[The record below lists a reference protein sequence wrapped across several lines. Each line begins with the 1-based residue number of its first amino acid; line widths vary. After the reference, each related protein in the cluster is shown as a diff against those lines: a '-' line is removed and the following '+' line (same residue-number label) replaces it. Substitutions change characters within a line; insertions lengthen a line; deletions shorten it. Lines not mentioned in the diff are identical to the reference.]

1 MLKEYR
7 RGLAGTLSAFE
18 VMWGSYFHAVTR
30 KQITNTPMFREHKF
44 YVLLEAEGSDI
55 QSDEMIFQGT
65 LENLYIENAIKDAVV
80 SKSKSQR
87 LDLRRIREDF
97 DVIQKDEPVFFTM
110 LVFLLARWR
119 NMLTIRPKR

>member
-1 MLKEYR
+1 
-7 RGLAGTLSAFE
+7 
-18 VMWGSYFHAVTR
+18 
-30 KQITNTPMFREHKF
+30 MFREHKF
-44 YVLLEAEGSDI
+44 YVLLEAEGSDL

-65 LENLYIENAIKDAVV
+65 LENLYMENAIKDALV

-110 LVFLLARWR
+110 LVFLSARWR